1 MFAVGDSAPGVWTIY
16 GRTPAERAVGS
27 VTVRFEDGTE
37 PPAAH
42 GPGWFVF
49 LVDPARLR
57 PGHRP
62 VGIDITRTDGH
73 QAAPVRLLP
82 GLHPAAARGRPRRE
96 HELRRQ
102 P

>member
-1 MFAVGDSAPGVWTIY
+1 MIAVGDRSSPACGRLTGGRPAGAPI
-16 GRTPAERAVGS
+16 GS

-37 PPAAH
+37 TAAAH

-62 VGIDITRTDGH
+62 VGVDITRTDG
-73 QAAPVRLLP
+73 A
-82 GLHPAAARGRPRRE
+82 G
-96 HELRRQ
+96 LRRFTSSRAASGSC
-102 P
+102 PRTSTA